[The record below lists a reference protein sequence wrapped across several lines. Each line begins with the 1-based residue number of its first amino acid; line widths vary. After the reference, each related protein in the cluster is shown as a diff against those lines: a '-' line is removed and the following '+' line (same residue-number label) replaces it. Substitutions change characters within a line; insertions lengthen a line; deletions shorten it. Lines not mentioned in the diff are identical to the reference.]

1 MKKSVTINGKN
12 YEVKEIDFNAICELE
27 ECGVSL
33 GDLSVFK
40 KKPFTLYRGCFAY
53 HSGLEME
60 QASKEMENHLVNGG
74 TFEDFIPFVEALTE
88 SDFFDK
94 LAKSQAKK

>member
-12 YEVKEIDFNAICELE
+12 YKVKEIDFDAICDLE
-27 ECGVSL
+27 EYGVYI
-33 GDLSVFK
+33 GDIAMFR
-40 KKPFTLYRGCFAY
+40 KKPFTLYRGCFAF
-53 HSGLEME
+53 HSGLELE